1 MPYLTNPLKQN
12 IQPKDPLNHKENIG
26 NSMLAPK
33 SSRLST
39 KDITESSVYSRG
51 PRNNK
56 AHQHCTNDQTKA
68 FPTNNKSSI

>member
-1 MPYLTNPLKQN
+1 MPDSLKQN
-12 IQPKDPLNHKENIG
+12 SQPKDPLNHRENIG

-56 AHQHCTNDQTKA
+56 AHQHCTNDQPKA
-68 FPTNNKSSI
+68 FPTNNKSSV